1 MTIEYKSTLFLPK
14 TAFPMKANL
23 PAREPQILD
32 IWEKQDL
39 YGQLRKAGQDR
50 ERFILHDGP
59 PYANGDIHIGHAM
72 NKILKDVI
80 VRSQQMTGKDAPYV
94 PGWDCHGLPI
104 EWALEKRYKNKG
116 KNKDDIPVAE
126 FRQQCREFA
135 DKWIG
140 VQMEQ
145 FKRLGVVGDWKNHY
159 STMSFEAEAA
169 IVGELVK
176 FIMDGSLYRGS
187 KPVMWSVV
195 EKTALAEAEIEYADH
210 TSTAID
216 VGFNIISSPCEKLSG
231 AKIVIWT
238 TTPWTI
244 PGNRAICFAE
254 AVDYVVIEVGT
265 CNGESRARPGQKLV
279 VAADL
284 LEDFSVRAGITSHS
298 VVARLKGTDFHS
310 TACEHPWRG
319 RGYDFDVPMLPAD
332 HVTLE
337 QGTGFVHTAPGHGAE
352 DFEVGA
358 KFNLEIP
365 HTVEEGGLFA
375 EQVPL
380 VGGQHVFKVDATICD
395 LLEECDCLFS
405 RGDFVHSYPHSWR
418 SKAPLIFRNTLQWFV
433 SMSKTGLR
441 ETALDEITK
450 VRWVPEQSRKRIE
463 AMVESRPDWVLSRQ
477 RAWGVPMTIFVQK
490 ESGEILR
497 DQDVYDRVVAAVRE
511 HGADAWFT
519 TDPKEFLGNSYE
531 VTDYEQVTDILDV
544 WFDSGSTHAYVL
556 EAREELG
563 SPASLYL
570 EGTDQHRGWFQASL
584 LESCATRGRAPFRA
598 VLTHGFTLDEHGRKM
613 AKSGGNTVSP
623 LTIIEQNGADI
634 LRLWVVSTDY
644 FDDVRIGKQSL
655 QGQVDAYRKIRNTLR
670 FLIGNLADF
679 DESERLDLSEMPELE
694 RLMLHRLHE
703 LDSLVRQKVDD
714 FDFNPIYQALY
725 QFCIVDLSNFYF
737 DIRKDSLYCDTKM
750 SNRRRA
756 VRTVLDRIFHHLVV
770 WLAPVL
776 VFTVEE
782 VWRARFPEDT
792 ESVHL
797 QQVPEPD
804 PDWKDDALADKWL
817 ALKRLRRVVTG
828 ALEVARQNGEIGSGL
843 GASVRVFVNN
853 AAVLDALQGIDLAE
867 LFITSQAETIEAAPP
882 EGAFRLPNVPD
893 LAAETSAAS
902 GEKCARC
909 WMILDE
915 VGESEIYED
924 LCNRCADAVGSISQ
938 GATL

>member
-1 MTIEYKSTLFLPK
+1 MTTEYKSTLFLPK
-14 TAFPMKANL
+14 TDLPMKANL
-23 PAREPQILD
+23 PAREPLILET
-32 IWEKQDL
+32 WEKQDL
-39 YGQLRKAGQDR
+39 YGQLRKAGQGR
-50 ERFILHDGP
+50 ERFVLHDGP

-140 VQMEQ
+140 VQMAQ
-145 FKRLGVVGDWKNHY
+145 FKRLGVVGDWQNPY

-216 VGFNIISSPCEKLSG
+216 VGFDVISSKREELLG
-231 AKIVIWT
+231 TKIVIWT

-244 PGNRAICFAE
+244 PGSRAICFAE
-254 AVDYVVIEVGT
+254 TFDYVVIEVAT
-265 CNGESRARPGQKLV
+265 CDGESRAQPGQKLV
-279 VAADL
+279 VAAKL
-284 LEDFSVRAGITSHS
+284 LGDFSTRAGITSHS
-298 VVARLKGTDFHS
+298 VLAKLKASDFES
-310 TACEHPWRG
+310 TVCRHPWHG
-319 RGYDFDVPMLPAD
+319 RGYDFDVPLLPAA

-337 QGTGFVHTAPGHGAE
+337 QGTGFVHTAPGHGPE
-352 DFEVGA
+352 DFEIGA

-365 HTVEEGGLFA
+365 LTVDESGLFVG
-375 EQVPL
+375 EVPL
-380 VGGQHVFKVDATICD
+380 VGGQHVYKADGSICD
-395 LLEECDCLFS
+395 LLEECKCLFS
-405 RGDFVHSYPHSWR
+405 KADFVHSYPHSWR

-433 SMSKTGLR
+433 SMSETGLR
-441 ETALDEITK
+441 ETALDQIAK

-477 RAWGVPMTIFVQK
+477 RAWGVPMTIFVDK
-490 ESGEILR
+490 HSGEILR
-497 DQDVYDRVVAAVRE
+497 DPGVYDRVVAAVSE
-511 HGADAWFT
+511 QGADAWFT
-519 TDPKEFLGNSYE
+519 TDLQEFLGNDYA
-531 VTDYEQVTDILDV
+531 VDDYEQVTDILDV

-556 EAREELG
+556 EARKELG

-584 LESCATRGRAPFRA
+584 LESCATRGQAPFDA

-613 AKSGGNTVSP
+613 AKSGDNAVSP
-623 LTIIEQNGADI
+623 LTIVEQSGADI

-644 FDDVRIGKQSL
+644 FDDVRIGQQSL
-655 QGQVDAYRKIRNTLR
+655 QGQIDAYRKIRNTLR

-679 DESERLDLSEMPELE
+679 DESERIDPSEMPELE
-694 RLMLHRLHE
+694 RFMLHRIHG
-703 LDSLVRQKVDD
+703 LDALMKQKVDD
-714 FDFNPIYQALY
+714 FDFNPIYHALY
-725 QFCIVDLSNFYF
+725 RFCIVDLSNFYF
-737 DIRKDSLYCDTKM
+737 DIRKDCLYCDPKR
-750 SNRRRA
+750 SKRRRA
-756 VRTVLDRIFHHLVV
+756 TRTVLDLVFHRLIA

-782 VWRARFPEDT
+782 VWQARFPGAT

-797 QQVPEPD
+797 QQFPEPD
-804 PDWKDDALADKWL
+804 ATWKDDVLADKWVVL
-817 ALKRLRRVVTG
+817 RRLRRVATG

-843 GASVRVFVNN
+843 D
-853 AAVLDALQGIDLAE
+853 AAVKIYVQDTATLDALQGINLAE
-867 LFITSQAETIEAAPP
+867 LFITSQVEVSEAASP
-882 EGAFRLPNVPD
+882 EEAFVLPNVPD
-893 LAAETSAAS
+893 LAAETNPAS
-902 GEKCARC
+902 GQKCARC
-909 WMILDE
+909 WMILED
-915 VGESEIYED
+915 VGQSEAYED
-924 LCNRCADAVGSISQ
+924 LCNRCTDAVDALSHGE
-938 GATL
+938 TP